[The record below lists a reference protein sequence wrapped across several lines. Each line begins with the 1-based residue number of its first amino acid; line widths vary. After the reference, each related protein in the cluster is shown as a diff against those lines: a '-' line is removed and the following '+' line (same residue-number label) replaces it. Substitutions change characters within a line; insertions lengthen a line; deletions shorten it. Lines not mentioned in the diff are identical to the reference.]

1 MRICISTP
9 GNSGAFFEKHMSI
22 QPNSVIKFSRQGAPF
37 AEYKVP
43 QVVEAFRQKK
53 VLPTDH
59 YWCVG
64 MADWKLASE
73 LLLLVEAMN
82 AAQARKTE
90 EQKRSEAAAASL
102 AARKGGMIVVTTTPS
117 VQGYRVKEYL
127 GMTRGIIVRT
137 PNIFEGIS
145 GAVGMFLG
153 GGQLSAYIGMCE
165 KTRQEAYD
173 AMLVDAGAM
182 GANAVIGV
190 AYDANEVMEK
200 CTEVLCYG
208 TAVVLEKE

>member
-1 MRICISTP
+1 MKIRGILR
-9 GNSGAFFEKHMSI
+9 EYMSI
-22 QPNSVIKFSRQGAPF
+22 QPNSVIKFSRQGVPI
-37 AEYKVP
+37 AEYTVP
-43 QVVEAFRQKK
+43 QVPEAFLQKK
-53 VLPTDH
+53 VLATDH
-59 YWCVG
+59 YWCAG
-64 MADWKLASE
+64 MAEWKMASE
-73 LLLLVEAMN
+73 LLPLIEAMI

-90 EQKRSEAAAASL
+90 EEKRSEPVAASI
-102 AARKGGMIVVTTTPS
+102 AARKGGMILVTTTPI

-137 PNIFEGIS
+137 PNIFEGIG

-173 AMLVDAGAM
+173 AMLVDARAM
-182 GANAVIGV
+182 GANAIMGV

-208 TAVVLEKE
+208 TAVVLERE

>member
-1 MRICISTP
+1 M
-9 GNSGAFFEKHMSI
+9 AFLQKHMSI
-22 QPNSVIKFSRQGAPF
+22 KPNSVIKFSRQGVPI
-37 AEYKVP
+37 AEYAVP
-43 QVVEAFRQKK
+43 QVPEAFRQKK

-59 YWCVG
+59 YWFAG
-64 MADWKLASE
+64 MADWKLVSD
-73 LLLLVEAMN
+73 LMPLIEAIN
-82 AAQARKTE
+82 TAQARKTE
-90 EQKRSEAAAASL
+90 EEKRSEAAAASL

-137 PNIFEGIS
+137 PNLFEGIG

-153 GGQLSAYIGMCE
+153 GGQLSAFIGMCE

-173 AMLVDAGAM
+173 AMLVDARAM
-182 GANAVIGV
+182 GANAIIGV
-190 AYDANEVMEK
+190 AYDANDVMDN

-208 TAVVLEKE
+208 TAVVVVPD

>member
-1 MRICISTP
+1 MKIRGILR
-9 GNSGAFFEKHMSI
+9 EYMSI
-22 QPNSVIKFSRQGAPF
+22 QPNSVIKFSRQGVPI
-37 AEYKVP
+37 AEYTVP
-43 QVVEAFRQKK
+43 QVPEAFRQKK
-53 VLPTDH
+53 VLATDH
-59 YWCVG
+59 YWCAG
-64 MADWKLASE
+64 MAEWKMASE
-73 LLLLVEAMN
+73 LLPLIEAMI

-90 EQKRSEAAAASL
+90 EEKRGEAVAASI
-102 AARKGGMIVVTTTPS
+102 AARKGGMILVTTTPI

-137 PNIFEGIS
+137 PNIFEGIG

-173 AMLVDAGAM
+173 AMLVDARAM
-182 GANAVIGV
+182 GANAIMGV

-208 TAVVLEKE
+208 TAVVLERE

>member
-1 MRICISTP
+1 LHFDTLKVRAILRE
-9 GNSGAFFEKHMSI
+9 NMSI
-22 QPNSVIKFSRQGAPF
+22 QPNSVINFSRQGVPI
-37 AEYKVP
+37 AEYAVP
-43 QVVEAFRQKK
+43 QVPEAFRQKK
-53 VLPTDH
+53 VLSTDH

-64 MADWKLASE
+64 MAEWRLASE
-73 LLLLVEAMN
+73 LLPLIEAMT

-90 EQKRSEAAAASL
+90 EEKRSEAVAASV

-117 VQGYRVKEYL
+117 VQGYRVKEYI

-153 GGQLSAYIGMCE
+153 GGQLSAYIEMCE
-165 KTRQEAYD
+165 KTRREAYD
-173 AMLVDAGAM
+173 AMLVDARAM
-182 GANAVIGV
+182 GANAIIGV

-208 TAVVLEKE
+208 TAVVLERE

>member
-1 MRICISTP
+1 V
-9 GNSGAFFEKHMSI
+9 SI
-22 QPNSVIKFSRQGAPF
+22 
-37 AEYKVP
+37 AEYAVSQVP
-43 QVVEAFRQKK
+43 EAFRQRKI
-53 VLPTDH
+53 LPTDH
-59 YWCVG
+59 YWCAG
-64 MADWKLASE
+64 MVDWKLALE
-73 LLLLVEAMN
+73 LLPLIEAMN

-90 EQKRSEAAAASL
+90 EQKRSEIAAASL
-102 AARKGGMIVVTTTPS
+102 AARKGGMIVVTTTPT

-137 PNIFEGIS
+137 PNIFEGIG

-173 AMLVDAGAM
+173 AMLVDARAM
-182 GANAVIGV
+182 GANAIIGV

-208 TAVVLEKE
+208 TAVILEKE

>member
-1 MRICISTP
+1 MCICISTP
-9 GNSGAFFEKHMSI
+9 DALRTFFEKLMSI
-22 QPNSVIKFSRQGAPF
+22 QPDSVIKFSRKGAPF

-43 QVVEAFRQKK
+43 QVPEAFRQRK
-53 VLPTDH
+53 LLLTDH
-59 YWCVG
+59 YWCAG
-64 MADWKLASE
+64 MVDWKLASE
-73 LLLLVEAMN
+73 LLPLIESMN

-102 AARKGGMIVVTTTPS
+102 AARKGGMIVVTTTPT

-137 PNIFEGIS
+137 PNIFEGIG

-153 GGQLSAYIGMCE
+153 GGQLSSFIGMCE

-173 AMLVDAGAM
+173 AMLVDARAM
-182 GANAVIGV
+182 GANAIIGV

-208 TAVVLEKE
+208 TAVVLERE

>member
-1 MRICISTP
+1 MP
-9 GNSGAFFEKHMSI
+9 FWQKHMSI
-22 QPNSVIKFSRQGAPF
+22 QPDSVIKFSRQGAPF

-43 QVVEAFRQKK
+43 QVVEAFRQRK

-59 YWCVG
+59 YWCAG
-64 MADWKLASE
+64 MADWKLASG
-73 LLLLVEAMN
+73 LLPLIEAMI
-82 AAQARKTE
+82 AAQSSKTE
-90 EQKRSEAAAASL
+90 EDKRSEAAAASL

-137 PNIFEGIS
+137 PNIFEGIG
-145 GAVGMFLG
+145 GAVGMVLG
-153 GGQLSAYIGMCE
+153 GGQLSSFIGMCE

-173 AMLVDAGAM
+173 AMLVDARAM
-182 GANAVIGV
+182 GANAIIGV
-190 AYDANEVMEK
+190 AYDANDVMEK

-208 TAVVLEKE
+208 TAVILERE

>member
-1 MRICISTP
+1 
-9 GNSGAFFEKHMSI
+9 MSI
-22 QPNSVIKFSRQGAPF
+22 QPNSVIKFSRNGVPI
-37 AEYKVP
+37 AEYAVTQVP
-43 QVVEAFRQKK
+43 EAFRRKK
-53 VLPTDH
+53 VLSTDH
-59 YWCVG
+59 YWCAG

-73 LLLLVEAMN
+73 LLPLIETMN
-82 AAQARKTE
+82 ADQARKTE
-90 EQKRSEAAAASL
+90 EEKRNEAVAASI
-102 AARKGGMIVVTTTPS
+102 ATRKGGMIVVTTTPS

-145 GAVGMFLG
+145 GAEGMSLG

-173 AMLVDAGAM
+173 AMLVDARAM
-182 GANAVIGV
+182 GANAVVGV
-190 AYDANEVMEK
+190 SYNANDVMED

-208 TAVVLEKE
+208 TAVVLEPE

>member
-1 MRICISTP
+1 MT
-9 GNSGAFFEKHMSI
+9 
-22 QPNSVIKFSRQGAPF
+22 
-37 AEYKVP
+37 
-43 QVVEAFRQKK
+43 
-53 VLPTDH
+53 TDH
-59 YWCVG
+59 YWVAG
-64 MADWKLASE
+64 MAEWKLVSD
-73 LLLLVEAMN
+73 LMPLIEAIN
-82 AAQARKTE
+82 TAQAQKTE
-90 EQKRSEAAAASL
+90 EEKRSEAAAASL

-137 PNIFEGIS
+137 PNIFEGIG

-153 GGQLSAYIGMCE
+153 GGQLSSFIGMCE

-173 AMLVDAGAM
+173 AMLVDARNM
-182 GANAVIGV
+182 GANAIIGV

-208 TAVVLEKE
+208 TAVVIEKE

>member
-1 MRICISTP
+1 
-9 GNSGAFFEKHMSI
+9 MSI
-22 QPNSVIKFSRQGAPF
+22 QPNSVIKFSRNGVPV
-37 AEYKVP
+37 AEYAVTQVP
-43 QVVEAFRQKK
+43 EAFRQKK
-53 VLPTDH
+53 VSSTDH
-59 YWCVG
+59 YWCAG

-73 LLLLVEAMN
+73 LLPLIEAMS

-90 EQKRSEAAAASL
+90 EEKRNEAVAVSV

-173 AMLVDAGAM
+173 AMLVDARAM

-208 TAVVLEKE
+208 TAVVLERE

>member
-1 MRICISTP
+1 LHFDTSKIRGILRE
-9 GNSGAFFEKHMSI
+9 NMSI
-22 QPNSVIKFSRQGAPF
+22 QPNSVIKFSRQGVPI
-37 AEYKVP
+37 AEYTVP
-43 QVVEAFRQKK
+43 QVPEAFRQKK
-53 VLPTDH
+53 VLATDH
-59 YWCVG
+59 YWCAG
-64 MADWKLASE
+64 MAEWKMASE
-73 LLLLVEAMN
+73 LLPLIEAMI

-90 EQKRSEAAAASL
+90 EEKRSEAVAASI
-102 AARKGGMIVVTTTPS
+102 AARKGGMILVTTTPI

-137 PNIFEGIS
+137 PNIFEGIG

-173 AMLVDAGAM
+173 AMLVDARAM
-182 GANAVIGV
+182 GANAIIGV

-208 TAVVLEKE
+208 TAVILEREVD

>member
-1 MRICISTP
+1 
-9 GNSGAFFEKHMSI
+9 MSI
-22 QPNSVIKFSRQGAPF
+22 QPNSVIKFSRQGVPI
-37 AEYKVP
+37 AEYAVAQVP
-43 QVVEAFRQKK
+43 EAFRQKK
-53 VLPTDH
+53 VLSTDH
-59 YWCVG
+59 YWCAG

-73 LLLLVEAMN
+73 LLPLIEAMN

-90 EQKRSEAAAASL
+90 EEKRNEAVAASI

-127 GMTRGIIVRT
+127 GLTRGIIVRT
-137 PNIFEGIS
+137 PNIFEGIG

-153 GGQLSAYIGMCE
+153 GGQLSSFIGMCE

-173 AMLVDAGAM
+173 AMLVDARAM
-182 GANAVIGV
+182 GANAIIGV

-208 TAVVLEKE
+208 TAVVLERE